1 MQSISQQE
9 LRDSQSRS
17 ESALAQLKE
26 FYEREKEKLE
36 CRIADERDR
45 NLKRMQVAQEELEE
59 RMREE
64 AIEKEEE
71 IECLQNELREA
82 EQRHQQ
88 YVT

>member
-1 MQSISQQE
+1 M
-9 LRDSQSRS
+9 
-17 ESALAQLKE
+17 
-26 FYEREKEKLE
+26 
-36 CRIADERDR
+36 DERDR

-64 AIEKEEE
+64 AIDKEEE
-71 IECLQNELREA
+71 IECIQNELREA

>member
-1 MQSISQQE
+1 M
-9 LRDSQSRS
+9 
-17 ESALAQLKE
+17 
-26 FYEREKEKLE
+26 E

-59 RMREE
+59 RMRDE

-71 IECLQNELREA
+71 IECIQNELREA